1 MLMKW
6 HNHRRNMTPEIPPD
20 VIVAKP
26 RKDEHTIRISP
37 YYTRLVK
44 TLAKQQET
52 AFAEILTKA
61 FEIGVDAIIERTN
74 RANIWRKTSLK
85 SEVSLLID
93 SLSEENMASSI
104 ALLEGVRD
112 GASDLEIDDEGDEDH
127 DEDEEQDSTAEP

>member
-1 MLMKW
+1 MA
-6 HNHRRNMTPEIPPD
+6 PEIPPD
-20 VIVAKP
+20 TIVAKP

-61 FEIGVDAIIERTN
+61 FEIGMNVLIERAN

-93 SLSEENMASSI
+93 YLSEEKMVVAI
-104 ALLEGVRD
+104 ALLEKVR
-112 GASDLEIDDEGDEDH
+112 ASDSEVKSEAEIDDDEEGDE
-127 DEDEEQDSTAEP
+127 ES